1 MIPAVAIIKGIGG
14 VRATVFLS
22 LALVMAV
29 GAGIQTIRLNATQAA
44 YDGYKDKVITATAKA
59 QVAAQKA
66 QEAAAVA
73 REAYYWKSAEA
84 ENNYESGR
92 QSAIHAQE
100 TMLAD
105 LRAERVG
112 LRREWQSCLSRSAQG
127 GDIGPASGQDD
138 ADADLRKQSAS
149 RVFGYGDQADLW
161 IVWLQTQLMATR
173 TLAESCNKAD

>member
-1 MIPAVAIIKGIGG
+1 MNAIVLALGG
-14 VRATVFLS
+14 VRATAFAAIALLL
-22 LALVMAV
+22 LAGV
-29 GAGIQTIRLNATQAA
+29 GVQTARLKAAQAD

-105 LRAERVG
+105 LRAERIG

-138 ADADLRKQSAS
+138 ADADLRQQSAS

-161 IVWLQTQLMATR
+161 IVWLQTQLTATR

>member
-1 MIPAVAIIKGIGG
+1 MNAIVLALGG
-14 VRATVFLS
+14 VRATAFAAI
-22 LALVMAV
+22 ALVLLAT
-29 GAGIQTIRLNATQAA
+29 AGIQTVRLKTTQAS

-92 QSAIHAQE
+92 ESAIHAQE

-127 GDIGPASGQDD
+127 GDIGPNSGQDD
-138 ADADLRKQSAS
+138 EDADLRQQSAS

-161 IVWLQTQLMATR
+161 IGWLQAELTATR
-173 TLAESCNKAD
+173 TLAESCNKVK